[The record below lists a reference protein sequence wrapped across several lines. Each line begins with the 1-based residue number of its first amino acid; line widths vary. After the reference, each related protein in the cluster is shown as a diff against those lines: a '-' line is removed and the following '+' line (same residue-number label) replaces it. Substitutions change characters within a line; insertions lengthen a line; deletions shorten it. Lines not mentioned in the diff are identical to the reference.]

1 MRKKLT
7 LKQMNEMAKELGMY
21 GYDDAEAIFRHGL
34 HCLQSSRESL
44 RADRENPLKFQI
56 DRIVNDLHDIGIAEN
71 ILREWYG
78 IRFADIG
85 THKSLGSNGLL
96 VYNGI
101 EEVAKALGKE
111 PVETNEWQLK
121 KSFTYDWCEF
131 TQLAERNSTEYKKA
145 FDGSPKN
152 YSTTY
157 EKAYG
162 ENK

>member
-7 LKQMNEMAKELGMY
+7 LKQMNEIAKELGMY
-21 GYDDAEAIFRHGL
+21 GYYDAESIFRHGL
-34 HCLQSSRESL
+34 HCLQSSQESL
-44 RADRENPLKFQI
+44 RADRENPMKYQL

-78 IRFADIG
+78 IRFCDIG
-85 THKSLGSNGLL
+85 THKSLGRNGLL

-101 EEVAKALGKE
+101 DEIARALGKE

-121 KSFTYDWCEF
+121 KSFEYDWCDF
-131 TQLAERNSTEYKKA
+131 SQLAERNSTEYKKA
-145 FDGSPKN
+145 FEGNPKN

-157 EKAYG
+157 EKVYG
-162 ENK
+162 EKG